1 MAKST
6 SKKKSA
12 PESNTAFS
20 KKHNK
25 KISPAKDNPSKIKP
39 TNDADID
46 VMELDPSDGLIKLF
60 TEGIKDLYWAEN
72 HLIKALPKM
81 AKATSLKKLEEAIL
95 DHLEQTK
102 THIERLEQVFEILGR
117 APQACKC
124 DAMEGLTK
132 EGEGVIETTDTDT
145 PARDLGIIMASQKVE
160 HYEISAY
167 LGLIKLADSLGYEE
181 ISEILNETLVEEED
195 SDAMLADIAAAE
207 ILGQQQ

>member
-20 KKHNK
+20 KKYNK

-181 ISEILNETLVEEED
+181 ISEILNETLIEEED